1 MDDLDAIKGDPGVIR
16 VYARYV
22 RGLKKVGDKYVGC
35 CPLPGHNDKTPSF
48 TIFSDGRCHCFGC
61 SYSNNIFDLVQ
72 KMDNCDFKEA
82 VEKVKREI
90 GGWAETKEKVES
102 VFRLVAEP
110 RTYKTIDLARW
121 SKLESA
127 LESSLEAIR
136 FLQEQRGITLATA
149 QQLKLGFVQNIGNLA
164 GQDGADI
171 ADRGWIAFPSIEG
184 EKIVSCKYRSI
195 IRKKPG
201 GFARQP
207 GMATAMWNTETIDPF
222 ESIYL
227 VEGEFDACVLEAAGL
242 HAVSVPSAGT
252 KLTPEMKDRLM
263 GASSIILAG
272 DTDSTGSGYMSRLWK
287 ELSERTYLLTW
298 PTNCKDS
305 NQTFLDYCGRDLKK
319 FQTLVMELT
328 TKAKSNP
335 MPAVYSLTETLL
347 TGSEAVLADHPDR
360 MRFPWS
366 EVDKMVNI
374 LPGDV
379 VGINATNSGMGK
391 STWVTQ
397 WTLFNARKY
406 GRTVLNYQTEMR
418 PSEIATM
425 VAAHVLRK
433 DRNFLTGEDKK
444 RAAEELEGVQYF
456 IGCDPMLSDINA
468 VLDLIEAGIRRLSPY
483 CVVLD
488 HFHHLTTGM
497 DNETRVQAAAMTR
510 IKQIAE
516 TYKVVFI
523 NVGQPRKATQQTK
536 AKQIHLTDAKGSGA
550 WGDASNAVLTLHRDL
565 NKSDDPT
572 QTKGVYEDKTLVKLL
587 KGRSMG
593 IGNSAAYITAFG
605 EFASF
610 EQIESNYEEAPSEHD
625 ISLQP
630 V

>member
-1 MDDLDAIKGDPGVIR
+1 MEDLDAIKSDSGVLRI
-16 VYARYV
+16 YSQYV
-22 RGLKKVGDKYVGC
+22 RGLKKSGDKYVGL
-35 CPLPGHNDKTPSF
+35 CPVHSESSPSF
-48 TIFSDGRCHCFGC
+48 TVFADMRAHCFGC
-61 SYSNNIFDLVQ
+61 SSDFNIFMLVQ
-72 KMDNCDFKEA
+72 KMDNCDFKTA
-82 VEKVKREI
+82 VEKVK
-90 GGWAETKEKVES
+90 KELGSWGESKAAVES
-102 VFRLVAEP
+102 VFKPVAESK
-110 RTYKTIDLARW
+110 TYKTISLSAW
-121 SKLESA
+121 EKLETRLHLCQSG
-127 LESSLEAIR
+127 IK
-136 FLQEQRGITLATA
+136 FLQSERGVDLKTA
-149 QQLKLGFVQNIGNLA
+149 KRLHLGYVQDIGNLA
-164 GQDGADI
+164 GEAGTDI
-171 ADRGWIAFPSIEG
+171 RDMGWIAFPSIEG
-184 EKIVSCKYRSI
+184 DQVVSVKYRSI

-222 ESIYL
+222 EPVYL
-227 VEGEFDACVLEAAGL
+227 TEGEFDACVLEAAGY

-252 KLTPEMKDRLM
+252 KLTPEMKDKLM
-263 GASSIILAG
+263 QASYVVLAG
-272 DTDSTGSGYMSRLWK
+272 DTDATGSGYMSKIWAELK
-287 ELSERTYLLTW
+287 ERVFLLTW
-298 PTNCKDS
+298 PEGCKDA
-305 NQTFLDYCGRDLKK
+305 NETLLKHCGRDYSIFKNVV
-319 FQTLVMELT
+319 QELT

-335 MPAVYSLTETLL
+335 MPAVYSLQETLL
-347 TGSEAVLADHPDR
+347 TGTEAVLADHPDR

-433 DRNFLTGEDKK
+433 DRNFLTGDDKK
-444 RAAEELEGVQYF
+444 LAARELEGVNYY
-456 IGCDPMLSDINA
+456 IGCDPMLSDING

-516 TYKVVFI
+516 TYKIVFI

-593 IGNSAAYITAFG
+593 IGNSAAYLTAFG

-610 EQIESNYEEAPSEHD
+610 EQIESNYEEAPNEQKDWLETS
-625 ISLQP
+625 S
-630 V
+630 

>member
-1 MDDLDAIKGDPGVIR
+1 MDDLDAIKGDSGVLR
-16 VYARYV
+16 VYGQYIR
-22 RGLKKVGDKYVGC
+22 LKRVGDKHTGC
-35 CPLPGHNDKTPSF
+35 CCLHSEKTPSF
-48 TIFSDGRCHCFGC
+48 TVYPDMRFQCFGC
-61 SYSNNIFDLVQ
+61 GEAGNVFQLVQ
-72 KMDNCDFKEA
+72 KMDNCDFKAA
-82 VEKVKREI
+82 VEKVK
-90 GGWAETKEKVES
+90 KELGTWSEAKTVVDS
-102 VFRLVAEP
+102 VFKPVAEP
-110 RTYKTIDLARW
+110 KTYKTIPLSAW
-121 SKLESA
+121 EKLEDNLTNSGEA
-127 LESSLEAIR
+127 LDWLNRE
-136 FLQEQRGITLATA
+136 RGIGPGTA
-149 QQLKLGFVQNIGNLA
+149 QRLHLGFVKNIGNLA
-164 GQDGADI
+164 GEAGADI
-171 ADRGWIAFPSIEG
+171 ADNGWIAFPSIDG
-184 EKIVSCKYRSI
+184 DKVVSVKYRSI

-222 ESIYL
+222 EPVY
-227 VEGEFDACVLEAAGL
+227 VTEGEFDACVLEAAGFRS
-242 HAVSVPSAGT
+242 VSVPSAGA
-252 KLTPEMKDRLM
+252 KLSPEMKDRLM
-263 GASSIILAG
+263 QASCVILAG
-272 DTDSTGSGYMSRLWK
+272 DTDAAGSNAFQKLWQ
-287 ELSERTYLLTW
+287 ELGERTYLLSW
-298 PTNCKDS
+298 LAGMKDA
-305 NQTFLDYCGRDLKK
+305 NQTLLENCGRDYSK
-319 FQTLVMELT
+319 FKNLVQELT

-335 MPAVYSLTETLL
+335 MPAIYSLTETLL

-397 WTLFNARKY
+397 WTLFNARKF
-406 GRTVLNYQTEMR
+406 GRCVLNYQTEMR

-444 RAAEELEGVQYF
+444 SAAKELEGVQYF

-565 NKSDDPT
+565 NKSHDPT

-593 IGNSAAYITAFG
+593 VGNSAAYITAFG

-610 EQIESNYEEAPSEHD
+610 EQLETNYEEAPSEQKD
-625 ISLQP
+625 WLATSG
-630 V
+630 